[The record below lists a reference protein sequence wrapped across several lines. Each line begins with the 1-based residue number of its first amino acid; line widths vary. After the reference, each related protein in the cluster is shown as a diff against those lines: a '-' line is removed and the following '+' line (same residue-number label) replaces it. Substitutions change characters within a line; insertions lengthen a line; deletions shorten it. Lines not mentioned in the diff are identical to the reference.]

1 MNNVKEE
8 FIRECIS
15 NRNYLEFTY
24 KDISNC
30 LIGVSEKE
38 YKDFEDGNYNMSIEN
53 VKRLLKVLCIEK
65 PVFSDVEKYLDFSN
79 SDLSKSDIE
88 DIKNIAYE
96 IVGGN
101 ND

>member
-1 MNNVKEE
+1 
-8 FIRECIS
+8 
-15 NRNYLEFTY
+15 LEFTY